1 MAKCLLCK
9 IQSDKPFDRGTC
21 TTCRNFI
28 RLMDIQEQYM
38 YELEELKQFQ
48 EYLAARL
55 YIVNHKLKMEKTTVI
70 SNPSRCG
77 HQGGE

>member
-21 TTCRNFI
+21 ITCNNFI

-38 YELEELKQFQ
+38 YELEELEQFR

-55 YIVNHKLKMEKTTVI
+55 YIVNHKLGMENQDGITNHE
-70 SNPSRCG
+70 SCG
-77 HQGGE
+77 HQGGN